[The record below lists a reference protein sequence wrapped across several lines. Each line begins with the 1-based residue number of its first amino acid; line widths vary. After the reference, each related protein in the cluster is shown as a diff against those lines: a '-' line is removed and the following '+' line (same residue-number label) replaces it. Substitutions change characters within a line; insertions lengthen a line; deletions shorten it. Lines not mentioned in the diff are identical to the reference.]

1 MYSTI
6 WAYLW
11 DLCDDGIVES
21 VRYLRN
27 ETGLDAISVATAYHT
42 FQQLRPHRPG
52 RKLIT
57 GDSAAVYFR
66 PDSSLYSGTSIQPH
80 VAPLA
85 RGSNPLQTLA
95 GACANQ
101 GLDLIGWTV
110 CLHTS
115 QLARTYPRYAQQT
128 AYGDNLGWILCPGE
142 EEVRT
147 YVTALCN
154 DLVANYGIR
163 RVELETCN
171 YGGYGHSHYH
181 TKDGVPLGT
190 VGNYLHSL
198 CFSPGCMDRAK
209 QRGID
214 AGGLRSWVRR
224 QLDQVFATGQPLE
237 GEVPSFVEANPE
249 LAGFQEMREEAVT
262 SLIGR
267 IKEDSGAPEVS
278 FLLMGDR
285 WTSGIRPEKIAGV
298 CDLLGSL
305 AYTSSPEIV
314 EERVKGDLE
323 RSGIEPRQLVVG
335 LQAYPP
341 AAADAETLAAVFARA
356 RECGAEQFSF
366 YNYGIMPRPNLDW
379 IRRCV
384 RS

>member
-1 MYSTI
+1 MYNTI
-6 WAYLW
+6 WTYLW
-11 DLCDDGIVES
+11 DLCDDGIAES

-27 ETGLDAISVATAYHT
+27 EIGLDAISVATAYHT
-42 FQQLRPHRPG
+42 FQQVRPHRQG
-52 RKLIT
+52 RKLLT
-57 GDSAAVYFR
+57 GDSAAVYFL
-66 PDSSLYSGTSIQPH
+66 PDGSLYGDTAIKPY

-85 RGSNPLQTLA
+85 RDSNPLQELA
-95 GACANQ
+95 ETCAGQ
-101 GLDLIGWTV
+101 GLDLISWTV

-115 QLARTYPRYAQQT
+115 RLARTYPQYAQRT

-142 EEVRT
+142 DEVRA
-147 YVTALCN
+147 YVSALCT
-154 DLVANYGIR
+154 DLVANYGVR

-171 YGGYGHSHYH
+171 FGGYGHSHYH

-190 VGNYLHSL
+190 VGNYLYSL
-198 CFSPGCMDRAK
+198 CFSPGCVARAK

-214 AGGLRSWVRR
+214 AKGLKSWVKR
-224 QLDQVFATGQPLE
+224 QLDQVFTSGNALE
-237 GEVPSFVEANPE
+237 GEIPSFVESHPE
-249 LAGFQEMREEAVT
+249 LAAFQEMREDLVT

-285 WTSGIRPEKIAGV
+285 WLAGIRPEKIAGQ
-298 CDLLGSL
+298 CDLLGAL
-305 AYTSSPEIV
+305 VYTPSPEV
-314 EERVKGDLE
+314 LEERVKGALE
-323 RSGIEPRQLVVG
+323 QSRIEPGRLVVG

-341 AAADAETLAAVFARA
+341 CAGDAETLAAVFARA
-356 RECGAEQFSF
+356 RECGGEQFSF

-384 RS
+384 SS